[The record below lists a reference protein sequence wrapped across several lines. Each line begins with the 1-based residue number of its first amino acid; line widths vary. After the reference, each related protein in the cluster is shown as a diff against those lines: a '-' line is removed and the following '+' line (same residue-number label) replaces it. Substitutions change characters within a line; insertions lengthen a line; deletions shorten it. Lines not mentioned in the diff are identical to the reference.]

1 MADRTCEKCGK
12 TFPLPCHLKRHQAR
26 KTPCDPIVE
35 QPTNGN
41 QNRCK
46 YCGRAFATK
55 ISMYRHIRQ
64 SCKIANTNEGMDRLM
79 DHTLQRQLA
88 EQTAKVDALQA
99 QMSRLTDLLEKQLT
113 TAARPAEIDARG
125 AAQVNT
131 GPVTNIGALQQNI
144 VAVLP
149 WDGERRIDVG
159 IAQIAAA
166 FAENARLKKYARWPE
181 HQLTDPELAPPYVT
195 ELLMDLVKRGHA
207 DPAARNVYLNP
218 RRADQAL
225 FHMTSG
231 KWEVLPLAEATR
243 ALFDGVAQGIHRVT
257 LSQEERKQLPLEAQ
271 NALSLAGLLYED
283 EPEEYVRMAR
293 GPMAAHLTNVRGE
306 AQRGGPPQ

>member
-1 MADRTCEKCGK
+1 
-12 TFPLPCHLKRHQAR
+12 
-26 KTPCDPIVE
+26 
-35 QPTNGN
+35 
-41 QNRCK
+41 
-46 YCGRAFATK
+46 
-55 ISMYRHIRQ
+55 MYRHIRQ

-166 FAENARLKKYARWPE
+166 FAENARLKEYARWPE